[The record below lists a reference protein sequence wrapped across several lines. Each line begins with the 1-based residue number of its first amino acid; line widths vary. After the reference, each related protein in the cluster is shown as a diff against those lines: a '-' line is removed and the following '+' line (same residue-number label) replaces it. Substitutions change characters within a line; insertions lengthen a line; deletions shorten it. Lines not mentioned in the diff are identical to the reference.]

1 MKLIR
6 SGQSNRLIKKLESPA
21 DLFLLKIETKE
32 EEDYLIYLS
41 KEFNIRH
48 LNDDS
53 LYYPLLYS
61 YHHIIIIPE
70 NITSKINRKGIK
82 YWYVSKLT
90 FDNSYILKSLLDTLN
105 LNYNDYDLAKY
116 LLEGM
121 EYAKYLL

>member
-1 MKLIR
+1 MRLIR

-21 DLFLLKIETKE
+21 DIFLLKIETKE
-32 EEDYLIYLS
+32 EEDYLVHLS

-48 LNDDS
+48 LNSDS
-53 LYYPLLYS
+53 LYYPVDYPFK
-61 YHHIIIIPE
+61 YIIIIPE

-82 YWYVSKLT
+82 YWYVAKATL
-90 FDNSYILKSLLDTLN
+90 DNSYTLKGLLDTLN
-105 LNYNDYDLAKY
+105 LNYNDYDFAKY